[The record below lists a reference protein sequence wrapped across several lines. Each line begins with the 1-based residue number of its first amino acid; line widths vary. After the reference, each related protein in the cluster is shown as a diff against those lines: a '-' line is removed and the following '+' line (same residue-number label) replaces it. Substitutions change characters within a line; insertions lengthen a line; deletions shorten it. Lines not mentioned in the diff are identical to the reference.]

1 MSPGGAFDR
10 TMDEKDLLYKGL
22 KDLAARC
29 LEEGRPRAYLL
40 IVKELC
46 RNEAEE
52 RYAWEA
58 FRAALK
64 ERDKRVTHYMPVR
77 ET

>member
-29 LEEGRPRAYLL
+29 LEEGRPLAYLL
-40 IVKELC
+40 IVTELC

-52 RYAWEA
+52 RYAK
-58 FRAALK
+58 AALREALREAK
-64 ERDKRVTHYMPVR
+64 ERPD
-77 ET
+77 